1 IEPAPG
7 IFCAGDPGGPPAHC
21 SVHHLAET
29 SILLLLPDLINSLL
43 LTDVILFP
51 ITRLRIYTD
60 IEHDQSVT
68 VKKRKLLFLMIRFN
82 RSIIMKTSKKR
93 SGYLSA
99 GIFILLPVL
108 FALITG
114 CMGAYGKLT
123 SNPDIL
129 HQYQTSTLPETFQYY
144 FSGRSNLPDAV
155 VGIDKTYQ
163 FQGRFWTKM
172 ITVDQVYEKIGKLST
187 SYPDSNR
194 MQAADIL
201 DNKGNR
207 IGMWFSYQHY
217 APVKINPK
225 TGMVEIYPETS
236 IGKSRR

>member
-1 IEPAPG
+1 
-7 IFCAGDPGGPPAHC
+7 
-21 SVHHLAET
+21 
-29 SILLLLPDLINSLL
+29 
-43 LTDVILFP
+43 
-51 ITRLRIYTD
+51 
-60 IEHDQSVT
+60 
-68 VKKRKLLFLMIRFN
+68 
-82 RSIIMKTSKKR
+82 MKTHESKKR
-93 SGYLSA
+93 STYLST

-114 CMGAYGKLT
+114 CMGSYGKLS

-129 HQYQTSTLPETFQYY
+129 HQYQTNTLPETFQYY

-163 FQGRFWTKM
+163 FQGRLWTKM
-172 ITVDQVYEKIGKLST
+172 NTVNQVYEKIGKLSK

-194 MQAADIL
+194 MQSADIL
-201 DNKGNR
+201 DKKGNR

>member
-1 IEPAPG
+1 
-7 IFCAGDPGGPPAHC
+7 
-21 SVHHLAET
+21 
-29 SILLLLPDLINSLL
+29 
-43 LTDVILFP
+43 
-51 ITRLRIYTD
+51 
-60 IEHDQSVT
+60 
-68 VKKRKLLFLMIRFN
+68 MIRFN
-82 RSIIMKTSKKR
+82 RRIIMKTHESKQR

-114 CMGAYGKLT
+114 CMASYGKLT

-129 HQYQTSTLPETFQYY
+129 HQYQTNTLPETFQYY